1 MDLFT
6 CGAGLLV
13 PVVPMIMRLFGI
25 PVLDSPHEPSM
36 VWSHKLRGFREDF
49 SPDYNP
55 HENPLEQDLSRHTLA
70 NHHLETKNVLISERT
85 SYQHVDVVEWSYPPR
100 RGSSSDDG
108 RGMSRPKN
116 KVLHLD
122 GVEQSSLYGDAAYH
136 EALVHPGMFAH
147 PDPKRVAIIGGGE
160 GATLREI
167 LKHKSVET
175 VTMVELDEELV
186 EICREHLPEWS
197 DCSNMEGSDADSCFD
212 DSRASVEF
220 INAFEWFTES
230 FGNIDDVK
238 EEKYDLIVMDA
249 LDPDQFV
256 AIVGSLY
263 KDDTFINSLYNGL
276 SDGGVVSFLCIA
288 YLQRCVN
295 YI

>member
-13 PVVPMIMRLFGI
+13 PVVPMIIRLFGI

-85 SYQHVDVVEWSYPPR
+85 SYQHVDVVKWSYPPR

-108 RGMSRPKN
+108 RGMSRPEN
-116 KVLHLD
+116 RVLHLD

-197 DCSNMEGSDADSCFD
+197 DCSDMEGSDADSCFD

-263 KDDTFINSLYNGL
+263 KDDTFISSLYNGL

-288 YLQRCVN
+288 YLQHCVI